1 MGRLHLTI
9 LLRKRMGEPPHGR
22 ANGPL
27 PSRSKQRNLMGM
39 SFFRFPDDARW
50 NADTDALEFGVGLG
64 EYEGVVRVARTVF
77 RRLVEGAVSPEKCVE
92 TYHLE
97 RTWFERAVE
106 AKLHRRELAAD
117 GNIDLEP
124 RDLRRARG

>member
-1 MGRLHLTI
+1 
-9 LLRKRMGEPPHGR
+9 
-22 ANGPL
+22 
-27 PSRSKQRNLMGM
+27 M

-50 NADTDALEFGVGLG
+50 NEDTDTLEIGVGLG

-92 TYHLE
+92 AYHLE

-106 AKLHRRELAAD
+106 AKLRLKELAAD
-117 GNIDLEP
+117 GNVDLDGG
-124 RDLRRARG
+124 DLRRVRG